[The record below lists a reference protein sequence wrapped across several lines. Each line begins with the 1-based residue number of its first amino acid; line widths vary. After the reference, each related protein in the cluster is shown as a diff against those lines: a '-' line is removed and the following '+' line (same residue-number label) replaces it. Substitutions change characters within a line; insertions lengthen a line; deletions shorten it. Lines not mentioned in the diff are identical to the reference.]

1 MGCLPLLGASR
12 WTFVLHG
19 SAKKGVRIRTGSWLQ
34 TICYAEYS
42 PERMGLILQNPS
54 LPLLFPLSTQK
65 ISQPM
70 HGSQMIYTAWITN
83 NILIAQRHTYIHIST
98 HLLTTY
104 FPWPRTMSWKV
115 FSFFRQLTWWGES
128 GLEDLVTL
136 LMAYGQLTKA
146 VVESVG
152 HPRWVDAIS
161 WACISGVESKAQP
174 ERAEPD
180 SAMAWWK

>member
-1 MGCLPLLGASR
+1 MLIFTWAQGIDPPKPILATALSPFYTQRFLNLCMDHKGNTMHSTKAHICKICWPHIH
-12 WTFVLHG
+12 TF
-19 SAKKGVRIRTGSWLQ
+19 AK
-34 TICYAEYS
+34 
-42 PERMGLILQNPS
+42 
-54 LPLLFPLSTQK
+54 
-65 ISQPM
+65 
-70 HGSQMIYTAWITN
+70 
-83 NILIAQRHTYIHIST
+83 ST

-136 LMAYGQLTKA
+136 LMAYEQRTKA

-174 ERAEPD
+174 ESAEPD